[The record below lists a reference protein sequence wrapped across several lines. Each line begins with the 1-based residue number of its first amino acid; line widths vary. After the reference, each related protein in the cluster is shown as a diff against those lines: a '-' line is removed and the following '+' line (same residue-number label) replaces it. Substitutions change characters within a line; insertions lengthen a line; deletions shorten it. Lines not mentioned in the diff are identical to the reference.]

1 MSQNDF
7 EIANQKASLARADI
21 NSALQALASLSSGST
36 APATT
41 YANMLWLDTSDNI
54 LKIRNQGNDAWLNFL
69 YIDSE
74 VSVLDNTKVV
84 NTGGVQRGIL
94 GRQGVPTW
102 ESGVGTTESLVSP
115 AKVKA
120 AVAANSPLSESFTTS
135 GQTITSGG
143 LLTLAHGMASEP
155 KLVQAFLVCTT
166 DDQGYSV
173 GDKIFVELVNNS
185 TSGDSKFNGVYYDSS
200 NINIRFSANSQVF
213 TTADKSDGSRK
224 NLTNSRWEF
233 GLNAYA

>member
-7 EIANQKASLARADI
+7 EIANQTAASARADI

-69 YIDSE
+69 YVDSE
-74 VSVLDNTKVV
+74 VSVLDDTKVV
-84 NTGGVQRGIL
+84 NTSGAQRGLL
-94 GRQGVPTW
+94 GNQGVAAW
-102 ESGVGTTESLVSP
+102 ENGVGTTESLVSP

-155 KLVQAFLVCTT
+155 KLVQAFLVCTEAE
-166 DDQGYSV
+166 DGYSI
-173 GDKIFVELVNNS
+173 GDKIFVELSNNS
-185 TSGDSKFNGVYYDSS
+185 SSGDSRVNSVSFDST
-200 NINIRFSANSQVF
+200 NLYVRFSSKASVF
-213 TTADKSDGSRK
+213 LGSNKATGSSTTH
-224 NLTNSRWEF
+224 TNSRWEF